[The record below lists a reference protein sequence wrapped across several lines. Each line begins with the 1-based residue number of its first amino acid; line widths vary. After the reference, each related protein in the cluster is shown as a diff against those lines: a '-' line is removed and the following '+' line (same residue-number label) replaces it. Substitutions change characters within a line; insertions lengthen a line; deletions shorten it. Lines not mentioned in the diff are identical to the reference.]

1 MTTYMDVVPEIEH
14 KLTQK
19 TTRSN
24 LNSLLINGNNTTPL
38 KISKQRY
45 LLHNTCPFDSIAVII
60 TMAYID
66 NNQYKQ
72 FINTEKNE
80 LLQLCKDLAIHGS
93 SKIMYLKRLHILKN
107 FFDESDGITN
117 VKLIDARCKIT
128 YIISKLLKDVPSA
141 IEELSKMK
149 RFLESESA
157 NTKKQK
163 TQANRKYDDSYLQFG
178 FVVKFGSENSTPLP
192 QCVICQET
200 LSNQSM
206 KPSLLKRHQL
216 SKHPETENKPI
227 EFFQRKLT
235 AFRKE
240 SKCMSSFTNFNEN
253 IVKAS
258 YLASLIIAKNGK
270 PHTIGETLVLPAAK
284 EIVRCVLGDKAAKEI
299 EKVSL
304 SNDTVKRRI
313 DDMSSN
319 IKNKLLLYLKD
330 CNFFALQIDESTD
343 ITNMAQLMVFIRFD
357 RNDEIIEEF
366 LFCKPLQ
373 THTTSEIIFTTINEY
388 LIEINLPWSKCVGF
402 CSDGARAMTG
412 RLSGVATRIKKFAP
426 LCKTMHCMIHRQAL
440 ASKNMPKS
448 LKLVLDSAVK
458 IVNLIKAR
466 PLNSRLF
473 TVLCNEMGSTHKSLL
488 LHTEVRWLSRG
499 KVLTRLFELRSEILL
514 LLTDIDEEKSKL
526 FCDDEWLSR
535 LAYMA
540 DIFDRLNILN
550 LSLQGSNTNMFYASD
565 KVNAFVRKLDL
576 FISQVSKNDLSAFET
591 LNTFW
596 KNNEIQPNSNIITDI
611 SEHLQLLKSNILQY
625 FPEDNSEMKWIIN
638 PFEDDYIKNIPE
650 GTLAKELF
658 IDLTSDSTLKTA
670 FKTKNITNFWLDVKQ
685 EYSALSTQ
693 ALQFL
698 IPFISTYLC
707 ENTFSHLLYTK
718 NKYRRRLNVE
728 NNLRLQVSNLEP
740 DIDVIVR
747 SKQQQSS
754 H

>member
-1 MTTYMDVVPEIEH
+1 
-14 KLTQK
+14 
-19 TTRSN
+19 
-24 LNSLLINGNNTTPL
+24 
-38 KISKQRY
+38 
-45 LLHNTCPFDSIAVII
+45 
-60 TMAYID
+60 
-66 NNQYKQ
+66 
-72 FINTEKNE
+72 
-80 LLQLCKDLAIHGS
+80 
-93 SKIMYLKRLHILKN
+93 
-107 FFDESDGITN
+107 
-117 VKLIDARCKIT
+117 
-128 YIISKLLKDVPSA
+128 
-141 IEELSKMK
+141 MK

-319 IKNKLLLYLKD
+319 INNKLLLYLKD

-366 LFCKPLQ
+366 LF
-373 THTTSEIIFTTINEY
+373 S
-388 LIEINLPWSKCVGF
+388 
-402 CSDGARAMTG
+402 
-412 RLSGVATRIKKFAP
+412 
-426 LCKTMHCMIHRQAL
+426 L

-526 FCDDEWLSR
+526 FCDDQWLSR

-591 LNTFW
+591 LNKFW

-611 SEHLQLLKSNILQY
+611 SEHLQLLKSDILQY

-650 GTLAKELF
+650 GILAKELF

-698 IPFISTYLC
+698 IPFVSTYLC

-718 NKYRRRLNVE
+718 NKYRSRLNVE
-728 NNLRLQVSNLEP
+728 SNLRLQVSNLEP

>member
-1 MTTYMDVVPEIEH
+1 
-14 KLTQK
+14 
-19 TTRSN
+19 
-24 LNSLLINGNNTTPL
+24 
-38 KISKQRY
+38 
-45 LLHNTCPFDSIAVII
+45 
-60 TMAYID
+60 
-66 NNQYKQ
+66 
-72 FINTEKNE
+72 
-80 LLQLCKDLAIHGS
+80 
-93 SKIMYLKRLHILKN
+93 
-107 FFDESDGITN
+107 
-117 VKLIDARCKIT
+117 
-128 YIISKLLKDVPSA
+128 
-141 IEELSKMK
+141 MK
-149 RFLESESA
+149 RFFESGSS

-227 EFFQRKLT
+227 EFFQRKVT
-235 AFRKE
+235 IFRKE

-258 YLASLIIAKNGK
+258 YLASLIIAKDGK
-270 PHTIGETLVLPAAK
+270 PHAIGETLVLPAAK

-319 IKNKLLLYLKD
+319 IKEKILLYVKD

-343 ITNMAQLMVFIRFD
+343 IANMAQLIVFIRFD

-388 LIEINLPWSKCVGF
+388 LIEIDLPWSKCVGF

-412 RLSGVATRIKKFAP
+412 RLTGVATRIKKVAP

-440 ASKNMPKS
+440 ASKNMPRS

-458 IVNLIKAR
+458 I
-466 PLNSRLF
+466 
-473 TVLCNEMGSTHKSLL
+473 
-488 LHTEVRWLSRG
+488 
-499 KVLTRLFELRSEILL
+499 
-514 LLTDIDEEKSKL
+514 SKL
-526 FCDDEWLSR
+526 FCDVEWLSR

-550 LSLQGSNTNMFYASD
+550 LSLQGSNTNMFYTSD

-596 KNNEIQPNSNIITDI
+596 NDNEVQPNSNIITDI
-611 SEHLQLLKSNILQY
+611 SEHLQSLKSNVLQY

-638 PFEDDYIKNIPE
+638 PFVDDYIKNIPD
-650 GTLAKELF
+650 GILAKELF

-670 FKTKNITNFWLDVKQ
+670 FNNKNITNFWLDVKK

-698 IPFISTYLC
+698 IPFVSTYLC
-707 ENTFSHLLYTK
+707 EKTFSDLLYIK
-718 NKYRRRLNVE
+718 NKYRSRLNVE
-728 NNLRLQVSNLEP
+728 SDLRLKVTNLEP

-747 SKQQQSS
+747 SKQHQSS

>member
-1 MTTYMDVVPEIEH
+1 MVEYSNSEFKKKLKFLTVSQNAIHSLSMWCLERHEYYKNIITIWSNTIKKVKIKKRLVLFYLANHVIQYSKKQNYKFVGRWKTAIQKAIPYVRGEEIH
-14 KLTQK
+14 SKISRVIKIWKDRGVYDDSYLDDLTG
-19 TTRSN
+19 
-24 LNSLLINGNNTTPL
+24 LLITPNQKL
-38 KISKQRY
+38 K
-45 LLHNTCPFDSIAVII
+45 
-60 TMAYID
+60 
-66 NNQYKQ
+66 
-72 FINTEKNE
+72 
-80 LLQLCKDLAIHGS
+80 LADPV
-93 SKIMYLKRLHILKN
+93 R
-107 FFDESDGITN
+107 GI
-117 VKLIDARCKIT
+117 
-128 YIISKLLKDVPSA
+128 
-141 IEELSKMK
+141 
-149 RFLESESA
+149 
-157 NTKKQK
+157 
-163 TQANRKYDDSYLQFG
+163 QANRKYDDSYLQFG

-284 EIVRCVLGDKAAKEI
+284 EIVRCVLGDKAVKEI

-373 THTTSEIIFTTINEY
+373 THTTSEIIFTTINKY

-412 RLSGVATRIKKFAP
+412 RLSGVATRIKKVAP
-426 LCKTMHCMIHRQAL
+426 LCKTMHCTIHRQAL

-466 PLNSRLF
+466 PHNSRLF

-526 FCDDEWLSR
+526 FCDDQWLSR

-565 KVNAFVRKLDL
+565 KVNAFVKKLDL

-650 GTLAKELF
+650 GILAKELF

-698 IPFISTYLC
+698 IPFVSTYLC

-718 NKYRRRLNVE
+718 NKYRSRLNVE

>member
-1 MTTYMDVVPEIEH
+1 
-14 KLTQK
+14 
-19 TTRSN
+19 
-24 LNSLLINGNNTTPL
+24 
-38 KISKQRY
+38 
-45 LLHNTCPFDSIAVII
+45 
-60 TMAYID
+60 
-66 NNQYKQ
+66 
-72 FINTEKNE
+72 
-80 LLQLCKDLAIHGS
+80 
-93 SKIMYLKRLHILKN
+93 
-107 FFDESDGITN
+107 
-117 VKLIDARCKIT
+117 
-128 YIISKLLKDVPSA
+128 
-141 IEELSKMK
+141 MK
-149 RFLESESA
+149 RFFESGSS

-227 EFFQRKLT
+227 EFFQRKVT
-235 AFRKE
+235 IFRKE

-258 YLASLIIAKNGK
+258 YLASLIIAKDGK

-319 IKNKLLLYLKD
+319 IKEKILLYVKD

-343 ITNMAQLMVFIRFD
+343 IANMAQLIVFIRFD

-373 THTTSEIIFTTINEY
+373 THTISEIIFTTINEY
-388 LIEINLPWSKCVGF
+388 LIEIDLPW
-402 CSDGARAMTG
+402 
-412 RLSGVATRIKKFAP
+412 I
-426 LCKTMHCMIHRQAL
+426 
-440 ASKNMPKS
+440 
-448 LKLVLDSAVK
+448 
-458 IVNLIKAR
+458 
-466 PLNSRLF
+466 
-473 TVLCNEMGSTHKSLL
+473 LCNEMGSTHNSLL

-499 KVLTRLFELRSEILL
+499 KVLTRLFELRSEVLL
-514 LLTDIDEEKSKL
+514 ILTDIDEEKSKL
-526 FCDDEWLSR
+526 FCDVEWLSR

-550 LSLQGSNTNMFYASD
+550 LSLQGSNTNMFYTSD

-596 KNNEIQPNSNIITDI
+596 NDNEVQPNSNIITDI
-611 SEHLQLLKSNILQY
+611 SEHLQSLKSNVLQY

-638 PFEDDYIKNIPE
+638 PFVDDYIKNIPD
-650 GTLAKELF
+650 GILAKELF

-670 FKTKNITNFWLDVKQ
+670 FNNKNITNFWLDVKK

-698 IPFISTYLC
+698 IPFVSTYLC
-707 ENTFSHLLYTK
+707 EKTFSDLLYIK
-718 NKYRRRLNVE
+718 NKYRSRLNVE
-728 NNLRLQVSNLEP
+728 SDLRLKVTNLEP
-740 DIDVIVR
+740 DIDVIIR
-747 SKQQQSS
+747 SKQHQSS

>member
-1 MTTYMDVVPEIEH
+1 
-14 KLTQK
+14 
-19 TTRSN
+19 
-24 LNSLLINGNNTTPL
+24 
-38 KISKQRY
+38 
-45 LLHNTCPFDSIAVII
+45 
-60 TMAYID
+60 
-66 NNQYKQ
+66 
-72 FINTEKNE
+72 
-80 LLQLCKDLAIHGS
+80 
-93 SKIMYLKRLHILKN
+93 
-107 FFDESDGITN
+107 
-117 VKLIDARCKIT
+117 
-128 YIISKLLKDVPSA
+128 
-141 IEELSKMK
+141 
-149 RFLESESA
+149 
-157 NTKKQK
+157 
-163 TQANRKYDDSYLQFG
+163 
-178 FVVKFGSENSTPLP
+178 
-192 QCVICQET
+192 
-200 LSNQSM
+200 
-206 KPSLLKRHQL
+206 
-216 SKHPETENKPI
+216 
-227 EFFQRKLT
+227 
-235 AFRKE
+235 
-240 SKCMSSFTNFNEN
+240 
-253 IVKAS
+253 
-258 YLASLIIAKNGK
+258 
-270 PHTIGETLVLPAAK
+270 
-284 EIVRCVLGDKAAKEI
+284 
-299 EKVSL
+299 
-304 SNDTVKRRI
+304 
-313 DDMSSN
+313 
-319 IKNKLLLYLKD
+319 
-330 CNFFALQIDESTD
+330 
-343 ITNMAQLMVFIRFD
+343 
-357 RNDEIIEEF
+357 
-366 LFCKPLQ
+366 
-373 THTTSEIIFTTINEY
+373 
-388 LIEINLPWSKCVGF
+388 
-402 CSDGARAMTG
+402 MTG
-412 RLSGVATRIKKFAP
+412 RLSGVATRIKKVAP
-426 LCKTMHCMIHRQAL
+426 LCKTMHCLIHRQAL

-526 FCDDEWLSR
+526 FCDDEWPSR

-650 GTLAKELF
+650 GILAKELF

-698 IPFISTYLC
+698 IPFVSTYLC

-718 NKYRRRLNVE
+718 NKYRSRLNVE
-728 NNLRLQVSNLEP
+728 NNLRLKVSNLEP

-747 SKQQQSS
+747 SKQHQSS

>member
-1 MTTYMDVVPEIEH
+1 MKRLLLGAQRGALLAVTGAYRTTSTDALPVLAGV
-14 KLTQK
+14 L
-19 TTRSN
+19 
-24 LNSLLINGNNTTPL
+24 PL
-38 KISKQRY
+38 
-45 LLHNTCPFDSIAVII
+45 
-60 TMAYID
+60 
-66 NNQYKQ
+66 
-72 FINTEKNE
+72 
-80 LLQLCKDLAIHGS
+80 DLAARQWG
-93 SKIMYLKRLHILKN
+93 RLARSRRLGLGREHMDRVEEEGLAEWQARWEASEKGRLTYSY
-107 FFDESDGITN
+107 FPC
-117 VKLIDARCKIT
+117 VK
-128 YIISKLLKDVPSA
+128 
-141 IEELSKMK
+141 ESKMK
-149 RFLESESA
+149 RFLESEST

-216 SKHPETENKPI
+216 SKHPETENNPI

-412 RLSGVATRIKKFAP
+412 RLSGVATRIKKVAP

-576 FISQVSKNDLSAFET
+576 FISQ
-591 LNTFW
+591 
-596 KNNEIQPNSNIITDI
+596 
-611 SEHLQLLKSNILQY
+611 
-625 FPEDNSEMKWIIN
+625 DNSEMKWIIN

-650 GTLAKELF
+650 GILAKELF

-685 EYSALSTQ
+685 EHSALSTQ

-698 IPFISTYLC
+698 IPFVSTYLC
-707 ENTFSHLLYTK
+707 ENTFSH
-718 NKYRRRLNVE
+718 
-728 NNLRLQVSNLEP
+728 
-740 DIDVIVR
+740 
-747 SKQQQSS
+747 
-754 H
+754 